1 MDLIKFQ
8 QNCQSFDAWEILVP
22 IIEKHFNDLIDLTQF
37 QLSEGETG
45 NGAMPDYASEEY
57 AHIKQQYVS
66 TYKIYPTVDLRVTG
80 DFYRGMK
87 ARIVLMGIEIE
98 SIDSKAAKLESKYSL
113 KIYVL
118 NDKNLETFINMIVDE
133 FIEAIYK
140 KLAKE

>member
-8 QNCQSFDAWEILVP
+8 RNCQSFDAWKLLVP
-22 IIEKHFNDLIDLTQF
+22 IIERHFNDLIDLTQL
-37 QLSEGETG
+37 QLSEGETA

-57 AHIKQQYVS
+57 AHIKEQYVP

-98 SIDSKAAKLESKYSL
+98 SIDSKAAKLEEKYGS

-118 NDKNLETFINMIVDE
+118 NDKNLEAFIKMIVDE

-140 KLAKE
+140 HMAKE

>member
-8 QNCQSFDAWEILVP
+8 RNCLSIDPWNVLSP

-37 QLSEGETG
+37 QLSEGDTA
-45 NGAMPDYASEEY
+45 NGVMPDYASEEY
-57 AHIKQQYVS
+57 AHLKQQYVP

-80 DFYRGMK
+80 DFYRGLK

-98 SIDSKAAKLESKYSL
+98 SIDSKAAKLEAKYGS

-118 NDKNLETFINMIVDE
+118 NDNNLESFLNLIIDE

-140 KLAKE
+140 QLSKE